1 MRHNPGLWRGAAPL
15 TAHRVSAKHAAM
27 SEAPLFR
34 ERNFRLLFTAS
45 AFTNLGD
52 GILAVALPWAATLI
66 TDNPLLIGIVAT
78 ARQLPWL
85 LLSLPAGV
93 MTDRFDRRR
102 VILACDGLRLLLA
115 MALVGLMLS
124 GAGGVWLLIALT
136 FALGSAEVLRD
147 NTAQTML
154 PQVVGTRRLEKANGL
169 IWTTEQLGGQFLGP
183 PLAGLLI
190 ALSIA
195 LPFGFQAVMLAAA
208 LLLVARM
215 VLQPVALGPR
225 QAFWPALREGMVW
238 LWQHATLRR
247 LAFVLGAFNFF
258 ASMVW
263 AVMVLY
269 GQRVLGLDAAGYG
282 AMLSVLAAGGL
293 AGSLL
298 GPALIARIGPTAA
311 LFLGMAGFGTSCLVL
326 AVSSSVMLTTI
337 ALTIEAFS
345 ALIWN
350 IATVS
355 YRQRHIPGPL
365 LGRVNSAYRFFGTG
379 TNPMGA
385 FAGGAIVAAAAPL
398 GQTALHLPYA
408 IAFAGTVGMI
418 VYAAFRLRL
427 D

>member
-1 MRHNPGLWRGAAPL
+1 
-15 TAHRVSAKHAAM
+15 
-27 SEAPLFR
+27 
-34 ERNFRLLFTAS
+34 
-45 AFTNLGD
+45 
-52 GILAVALPWAATLI
+52 
-66 TDNPLLIGIVAT
+66 
-78 ARQLPWL
+78 
-85 LLSLPAGV
+85 
-93 MTDRFDRRR
+93 
-102 VILACDGLRLLLA
+102 
-115 MALVGLMLS
+115 
-124 GAGGVWLLIALT
+124 
-136 FALGSAEVLRD
+136 
-147 NTAQTML
+147 
-154 PQVVGTRRLEKANGL
+154 VVGTARLEKANGL

-195 LPFGFQAVMLAAA
+195 LPFGFQAGMLALA

-238 LWQHATLRR
+238 LWQNATLRR

-258 ASMVW
+258 GSMVW

-418 VYAAFRLRL
+418 AYAAFRLRL

>member
-1 MRHNPGLWRGAAPL
+1 M
-15 TAHRVSAKHAAM
+15 T
-27 SEAPLFR
+27 EAPLFC
-34 ERNFRLLFTAS
+34 ERNFRFLFTAS

-52 GILAVALPWAATLI
+52 GILAVALPWAATLM
-66 TDNPLLIGIVAT
+66 TDNPLLIGLVAT

-102 VILACDGLRLLLA
+102 VILTCDGLRLLLA
-115 MALVGLMLS
+115 LALVGLMLA
-124 GAGGVWLLIALT
+124 GAGGVWALIALT

-154 PQVVGTRRLEKANGL
+154 PQVVGTARLEKANGL
-169 IWTTEQLGGQFLGP
+169 IWTIEQLGGQFLGP

-195 LPFGFQAVMLAAA
+195 LPFGFQAGMLALA
-208 LLLVARM
+208 LLLIGRM
-215 VLQPVALGPR
+215 ALRPVDRGPR

-238 LWQHATLRR
+238 LWHHATLRR

-258 ASMVW
+258 GSMVW

-298 GPALIARIGPTAA
+298 GPGLIARIGPTAA
-311 LFLGMAGFGTSCLVL
+311 LFLGMAGFGAACLVL
-326 AVSSSVMLTTI
+326 AVSSSVILTTI

-398 GQTALHLPYA
+398 GQAALHLPYA

-418 VYAAFRLRL
+418 AYAAFRLRL
-427 D
+427 E

>member
-1 MRHNPGLWRGAAPL
+1 M
-15 TAHRVSAKHAAM
+15 TDT
-27 SEAPLFR
+27 PLFR
-34 ERNFRLLFTAS
+34 ERNFRFLFTAS

-52 GILAVALPWAATLI
+52 GILAVALPWAATLM
-66 TDNPLLIGIVAT
+66 TDNPLLIGLVAT

-93 MTDRFDRRR
+93 MTDRFDRRQ
-102 VILACDGLRLLLA
+102 VILACDGLRLMLA
-115 MALVGLMLS
+115 LALVTQMLA
-124 GAGGVWLLIALT
+124 GAGGIWVLITLT

-154 PQVVGTRRLEKANGL
+154 PQVVGTGRLEQANGL

-195 LPFGFQAVMLAAA
+195 LPFGFQAGMLALA
-208 LLLVARM
+208 LLLIARL
-215 VLQPVALGPR
+215 VLPPMERGPR

-238 LWQHATLRR
+238 LWHHATLRR
-247 LAFVLGAFNFF
+247 LAFVLGAFNFL

-282 AMLSVLAAGGL
+282 LMLSLLAAGGL
-293 AGSLL
+293 AGSLF
-298 GPALIARIGPTAA
+298 GPRLIARIGPTSA
-311 LFLGMAGFGTSCLVL
+311 LFLGMTGFGMSCLVL
-326 AVSSSVMLTTI
+326 AISSSVLLTTI
-337 ALTIEAFS
+337 ALTVEAFS

-365 LGRVNSAYRFFGTG
+365 LGRVNAAYRFFGTG
-379 TNPMGA
+379 TNPIGA

>member
-1 MRHNPGLWRGAAPL
+1 
-15 TAHRVSAKHAAM
+15 
-27 SEAPLFR
+27 
-34 ERNFRLLFTAS
+34 
-45 AFTNLGD
+45 
-52 GILAVALPWAATLI
+52 
-66 TDNPLLIGIVAT
+66 
-78 ARQLPWL
+78 
-85 LLSLPAGV
+85 
-93 MTDRFDRRR
+93 

-115 MALVGLMLS
+115 LALVGLMLA
-124 GAGGVWLLIALT
+124 GAGGVWALIALT

-154 PQVVGTRRLEKANGL
+154 PQVVGTARLEKANGL
-169 IWTTEQLGGQFLGP
+169 IWTIEQLGGQFLGP

-195 LPFGFQAVMLAAA
+195 LPFGFQAGMLALA
-208 LLLVARM
+208 LLLIGRM
-215 VLQPVALGPR
+215 ALRPVDRGPR

-238 LWQHATLRR
+238 LWHHATLRR

-258 ASMVW
+258 GSMVW

-298 GPALIARIGPTAA
+298 GPGLIARIGPTAA
-311 LFLGMAGFGTSCLVL
+311 LFLGMAGFGAACLVL
-326 AVSSSVMLTTI
+326 AVSSSVILTTI

-398 GQTALHLPYA
+398 GQAALHLPYA

-418 VYAAFRLRL
+418 AYAAFRLRL
-427 D
+427 E